1 MASDSRDRITARYPQ
16 VLDLP
21 WPNAPPVQRDCL
33 CSNRSLPINIKSTS
47 NIVEVHFTVRSMD
60 ALDDYNNLFFE
71 GIWEFVK
78 TIPCLQKRRVR
89 GPSGEIKYK
98 APIVD
103 EDEVRLFDIW
113 WMKKLVDLE
122 SWEIWEILPH
132 LDWSCPQKNCE
143 KHPWLIDPGPNQY
156 LYVKMHGTIMSN
168 TSKCATKNRIVVH
181 TGGTIHVSVCPKPP
195 AESRH
200 HVVEVFSDGWA
211 VSSNA
216 MILVPGQDPVR
227 TIAIEFIIKEPDT
240 YTVTWLELTR
250 R

>member
-1 MASDSRDRITARYPQ
+1 MASDPRDRITARYPQ

-103 EDEVRLFDIW
+103 EDEVRLFDLW
-113 WMKKLVDLE
+113 WIKKLSIRSSL
-122 SWEIWEILPH
+122 SYI
-132 LDWSCPQKNCE
+132 
-143 KHPWLIDPGPNQY
+143 WLILSSEKLWEASMADRSWTESIPVCKNARDDN
-156 LYVKMHGTIMSN
+156 VKYEQVCDEESDRGTYRWHD
-168 TSKCATKNRIVVH
+168 TRVGV
-181 TGGTIHVSVCPKPP
+181 PKTTCG
-195 AESRH
+195 
-200 HVVEVFSDGWA
+200 V
-211 VSSNA
+211 
-216 MILVPGQDPVR
+216 
-227 TIAIEFIIKEPDT
+227 
-240 YTVTWLELTR
+240 
-250 R
+250 

>member
-1 MASDSRDRITARYPQ
+1 MASDPRDRITARYPQ

-113 WMKKLVDLE
+113 WMKKFVDLE
-122 SWEIWEILPH
+122 SWEIWEIL
-132 LDWSCPQKNCE
+132 DWSCFSE
-143 KHPWLIDPGPNQY
+143 KLWEASMADR
-156 LYVKMHGTIMSN
+156 SW
-168 TSKCATKNRIVVH
+168 
-181 TGGTIHVSVCPKPP
+181 
-195 AESRH
+195 AESIPVCKNARDDN
-200 HVVEVFSDGWA
+200 VEYQQVRDKESDRGTYRWHDSR
-211 VSSNA
+211 VG
-216 MILVPGQDPVR
+216 VPETTCGV
-227 TIAIEFIIKEPDT
+227 
-240 YTVTWLELTR
+240 
-250 R
+250 

>member
-1 MASDSRDRITARYPQ
+1 MASDPRDRITARYPQ

-103 EDEVRLFDIW
+103 EDEVRLFDLW
-113 WMKKLVDLE
+113 WIKKLSIRSSL
-122 SWEIWEILPH
+122 SYI
-132 LDWSCPQKNCE
+132 
-143 KHPWLIDPGPNQY
+143 WLILSSEKLWKASMADRSWTESIPVCKNARDDNVEYEQ
-156 LYVKMHGTIMSN
+156 MCDEESNRGTYRWHD
-168 TSKCATKNRIVVH
+168 TRVGV
-181 TGGTIHVSVCPKPP
+181 PKTTCG
-195 AESRH
+195 
-200 HVVEVFSDGWA
+200 V
-211 VSSNA
+211 
-216 MILVPGQDPVR
+216 
-227 TIAIEFIIKEPDT
+227 
-240 YTVTWLELTR
+240 
-250 R
+250 

>member
-1 MASDSRDRITARYPQ
+1 MASDPRDRITARYPQ

-122 SWEIWEILPH
+122 SWEIWEIL
-132 LDWSCPQKNCE
+132 DWSCFSE
-143 KHPWLIDPGPNQY
+143 KLWEASMADR
-156 LYVKMHGTIMSN
+156 SW
-168 TSKCATKNRIVVH
+168 
-181 TGGTIHVSVCPKPP
+181 
-195 AESRH
+195 AESIPVCKNARDDN
-200 HVVEVFSDGWA
+200 VEYQQVRDKESDRGTYRWHDSR
-211 VSSNA
+211 VG
-216 MILVPGQDPVR
+216 VPETTCGV
-227 TIAIEFIIKEPDT
+227 
-240 YTVTWLELTR
+240 
-250 R
+250 

>member
-1 MASDSRDRITARYPQ
+1 MASDPRDRITARYPQ

-103 EDEVRLFDIW
+103 EDEVRLFDLW
-113 WMKKLVDLE
+113 WIKKLSIRSSL
-122 SWEIWEILPH
+122 SYI
-132 LDWSCPQKNCE
+132 
-143 KHPWLIDPGPNQY
+143 WLILSSEKLWEASMADRSWTESIPVCKNARDDNVEYEQ
-156 LYVKMHGTIMSN
+156 VCDKESDRGTYRWHD
-168 TSKCATKNRIVVH
+168 TRVGV
-181 TGGTIHVSVCPKPP
+181 PKTTCG
-195 AESRH
+195 
-200 HVVEVFSDGWA
+200 V
-211 VSSNA
+211 
-216 MILVPGQDPVR
+216 
-227 TIAIEFIIKEPDT
+227 
-240 YTVTWLELTR
+240 
-250 R
+250 

>member
-1 MASDSRDRITARYPQ
+1 MASDPRDRITARYPQ

-122 SWEIWEILPH
+122 SWEIWEIL
-132 LDWSCPQKNCE
+132 DWSCFSE
-143 KHPWLIDPGPNQY
+143 KLWEASMADR
-156 LYVKMHGTIMSN
+156 SW
-168 TSKCATKNRIVVH
+168 
-181 TGGTIHVSVCPKPP
+181 
-195 AESRH
+195 AESIPICKNARDDN
-200 HVVEVFSDGWA
+200 VEYQQVRDKESDRGTYRWHDSR
-211 VSSNA
+211 VG
-216 MILVPGQDPVR
+216 VPETTCGV
-227 TIAIEFIIKEPDT
+227 
-240 YTVTWLELTR
+240 
-250 R
+250 

>member
-1 MASDSRDRITARYPQ
+1 MASDPRDRITARYPQ

-113 WMKKLVDLE
+113 WMKKFVDLE
-122 SWEIWEILPH
+122 SWEIWEIL
-132 LDWSCPQKNCE
+132 DWSCFSE
-143 KHPWLIDPGPNQY
+143 KLWEASMADR
-156 LYVKMHGTIMSN
+156 SW
-168 TSKCATKNRIVVH
+168 
-181 TGGTIHVSVCPKPP
+181 
-195 AESRH
+195 AESIPICKNARDDN
-200 HVVEVFSDGWA
+200 VEYQQVRDKESDRGTYRWHDSR
-211 VSSNA
+211 VG
-216 MILVPGQDPVR
+216 VPETTCGV
-227 TIAIEFIIKEPDT
+227 
-240 YTVTWLELTR
+240 
-250 R
+250 

>member
-122 SWEIWEILPH
+122 SWEIWEIL
-132 LDWSCPQKNCE
+132 DWSCFSE
-143 KHPWLIDPGPNQY
+143 KLWEASMADR
-156 LYVKMHGTIMSN
+156 SW
-168 TSKCATKNRIVVH
+168 
-181 TGGTIHVSVCPKPP
+181 
-195 AESRH
+195 AESIPVCKNARDDN
-200 HVVEVFSDGWA
+200 VEYQQVRDKESDRGTYRWHDSR
-211 VSSNA
+211 VG
-216 MILVPGQDPVR
+216 VPETTCGV
-227 TIAIEFIIKEPDT
+227 
-240 YTVTWLELTR
+240 
-250 R
+250 

>member
-122 SWEIWEILPH
+122 SWEIWEILLH
-132 LDWSCPQKNCE
+132 LIDLALRKIVRSI
-143 KHPWLIDPGPNQY
+143 HGWLILGR
-156 LYVKMHGTIMSN
+156 IN
-168 TSKCATKNRIVVH
+168 TC
-181 TGGTIHVSVCPKPP
+181 
-195 AESRH
+195 
-200 HVVEVFSDGWA
+200 
-211 VSSNA
+211 
-216 MILVPGQDPVR
+216 M
-227 TIAIEFIIKEPDT
+227 
-240 YTVTWLELTR
+240 
-250 R
+250 

>member
-1 MASDSRDRITARYPQ
+1 MASDPRDRITARYPQ

-103 EDEVRLFDIW
+103 EDEVRLFDLW
-113 WMKKLVDLE
+113 WIKKLSIRSSL
-122 SWEIWEILPH
+122 SYI
-132 LDWSCPQKNCE
+132 
-143 KHPWLIDPGPNQY
+143 WLILSSEKLWEASMADRSWIESIPVCKNARDDNVEYEQ
-156 LYVKMHGTIMSN
+156 VCDKESDRGTYRWHD
-168 TSKCATKNRIVVH
+168 TRVGV
-181 TGGTIHVSVCPKPP
+181 PKTTCG
-195 AESRH
+195 
-200 HVVEVFSDGWA
+200 V
-211 VSSNA
+211 
-216 MILVPGQDPVR
+216 
-227 TIAIEFIIKEPDT
+227 
-240 YTVTWLELTR
+240 
-250 R
+250 

>member
-1 MASDSRDRITARYPQ
+1 MASDPRDRITARYPQ

-113 WMKKLVDLE
+113 WTKKLVDLE
-122 SWEIWEILPH
+122 SWEIWEIL
-132 LDWSCPQKNCE
+132 DWSCFSE
-143 KHPWLIDPGPNQY
+143 KLWEASMADR
-156 LYVKMHGTIMSN
+156 SW
-168 TSKCATKNRIVVH
+168 
-181 TGGTIHVSVCPKPP
+181 
-195 AESRH
+195 AESIPVCKNARDDN
-200 HVVEVFSDGWA
+200 VEYQQVRDKESDRGTYRWHDSR
-211 VSSNA
+211 VG
-216 MILVPGQDPVR
+216 VPETTCGV
-227 TIAIEFIIKEPDT
+227 
-240 YTVTWLELTR
+240 
-250 R
+250 